1 MKKNKII
8 LDIIMTILLIVV
20 MGYHLWSN
28 FVHEWLGVILC
39 LLFIWHHIWNRKWYT
54 TLFKGK
60 YTPVRIFQI
69 VINTCLFIAMICTA
83 VSGFMISRDVLSFID
98 LGGTSLGRTVH
109 LVSSSWLY
117 IVMSIHIGFHF
128 NAMIAKLKRSSLY
141 IRHHQIFHIVMIAVF
156 VCGLFVFYQRRMWQD
171 MFFMTEFKFFD
182 FLELKLRF
190 CLDYLLIMVT
200 FSLIGNQLLKRIAV
214 K

>member
-69 VINTCLFIAMICTA
+69 VINTCLFIAMIY
-83 VSGFMISRDVLSFID
+83 SPINPMKNS
-98 LGGTSLGRTVH
+98 
-109 LVSSSWLY
+109 
-117 IVMSIHIGFHF
+117 
-128 NAMIAKLKRSSLY
+128 
-141 IRHHQIFHIVMIAVF
+141 
-156 VCGLFVFYQRRMWQD
+156 
-171 MFFMTEFKFFD
+171 
-182 FLELKLRF
+182 
-190 CLDYLLIMVT
+190 
-200 FSLIGNQLLKRIAV
+200 
-214 K
+214 